1 MEDQHIYH
9 HNDADG
15 PRFNV
20 KAERNTKGYNYEAT
34 VTGAKSINEA
44 LTLLNEAI
52 AQLEAQY
59 GVKSA

>member
-15 PRFNV
+15 PRINV

-34 VTGAKSINEA
+34 ITGAKSINEV

-52 AQLEAQY
+52 AQLETQY